1 VKGYRKIDVSSCFP
15 VLFFFFYWGKG
26 ELDRVERRYECAGA

>member
-15 VLFFFFYWGKG
+15 VLFFFYWGKG
-26 ELDRVERRYECAGA
+26 ELDGVERGYECAGA